1 MAISRMQQP
10 RQNYGLGS
18 FVKKVTRKV
27 TKPFT
32 KVASKIVP
40 KEIAGIMRTAA
51 PFLPPGYREA
61 AYLLGTAKQTGRIS
75 PVDLALAAVPY
86 AKNTGIGQTITNRIG
101 GFEVPFT
108 GGKDI
113 RELLVGRPQD
123 LINTSLS
130 KDPILAPGGEATSG
144 IFGKGGEMYQ
154 VGKGGTYNVLDG
166 NVQMP
171 TDIGILDTKAGQFL
185 LGQKK
190 DPTKL
195 SLLKAGSLGL
205 GTADYINTQKQLE
218 KLNEGASQVVDESIP
233 GGGITDSEAYDQ
245 FVERLALL
253 NPESFRVPEQFRLQ
267 SGGRV
272 GFRSAGFVEA
282 RAAANKSPSR
292 STTTSTS
299 NLGGGG
305 GGQNSQYRQYRPP
318 TPKNLTIKEP
328 TITNDNDGD
337 NNRTS
342 LVDTTTR
349 PFFTKDNLKK
359 VGMNTAKNL
368 AFKKFMSTAGLGQF
382 TNPLGIAFAL
392 KSAYDAYKQP
402 NDDALALG
410 LITDEQKNLIDSQI
424 KTGNLTGAF
433 DRDATFN
440 AAKMFDD
447 KGSKGIFGI
456 NKREA
461 EPMTRQEFDQYLV
474 QQGLAEG
481 GLTRTNYAMGSDD
494 EPKPLPN
501 DPTEP
506 VNPFRPKPIG
516 PFPSKMADMKSY
528 SDYYKNLD
536 LEKALRTFRMLKE
549 RDPEDMEELI
559 QFFKDRK
566 MDAAEGGLMR
576 ENFALGTRPTDQES
590 GLGGLPIEA
599 DMRYTGGFMPYGAV
613 EKADDVPAR
622 LSKNEF
628 VFTADAVRAAGGGS
642 VQQGAKKM
650 YDTMKQLEQ
659 QPEAKGAMA

>member
-18 FVKKVTRKV
+18 FVKKAVGKI

-32 KVASKIVP
+32 KIAGKIVP

-61 AYLLGTAKQTGRIS
+61 AYLLGTAKQTGRVS
-75 PVDLALAAVPY
+75 PVDLALTFAPQIG
-86 AKNTGIGQTITNRIG
+86 KIPTGGGYSLSDRIG
-101 GFEVPFT
+101 NIKIPFT
-108 GGKDI
+108 QRPGANEGVNKTLSNILVGGKEPYKIGDSDTFEGL
-113 RELLVGRPQD
+113 REY
-123 LINTSLS
+123 
-130 KDPILAPGGEATSG
+130 EG
-144 IFGKGGEMYQ
+144 IFGSGGKKFEIGSDD
-154 VGKGGTYNVLDG
+154 VG
-166 NVQMP
+166 
-171 TDIGILDTKAGQFL
+171 IFDTKAGQKLF
-185 LGQKK
+185 GTYDKK
-190 DPTKL
+190 LDKFVP
-195 SLLKAGSLGL
+195 SYLKIGSLGL
-205 GTADYINTQKQLE
+205 SAADYINTQKQLE
-218 KLNEGASQVVDESIP
+218 KLNEGASQVVDETE

-253 NPESFRVPEQFRLQ
+253 NPESFRVPEQLRLQ

-282 RAAANKSPSR
+282 RAAANKSPSK

-305 GGQNSQYRQYRPP
+305 GGQESQYRQYKPP

-337 NNRTS
+337 TNTRTS
-342 LVDTTTR
+342 FIDRT
-349 PFFTKDNLKK
+349 FTKDNLKK

-368 AFKKFMSTAGLGQF
+368 AFKKFMSMAGLGQF

-392 KSAYDAYKQP
+392 KSAYDAYKKP

-410 LITDEQKNLIDSQI
+410 LITNEQKNLIDSQI

-433 DRDATFN
+433 DRNATFD

-447 KGSKGIFGI
+447 KGSDGFLGFG
-456 NKREA
+456 KREA
-461 EPMTRQEFDQYLV
+461 EPMKREEFDEYLF
-474 QQGLAEG
+474 QKGLAEG

-516 PFPSKMADMKSY
+516 PFPSKMAEIPKD
-528 SDYYKNLD
+528 LD
-536 LEKALRTFRMLKE
+536 LEKAV
-549 RDPEDMEELI
+549 RDFIEFNGREPVDMQELLE
-559 QFFKDRK
+559 FFNVKQQ
-566 MDAAEGGLMR
+566 AADGGLMR

-642 VQQGAKKM
+642 VQKGAKKM

-659 QPEAKGAMA
+659 QPEAKGVMA

>member
-18 FVKKVTRKV
+18 FVKKVTGKI

-40 KEIAGIMRTAA
+40 KEIAGIMRMAA
-51 PFLPPGYREA
+51 PFLPAGFREA
-61 AYLLGTAKQTGRIS
+61 SYLLGTAKQTGRVS
-75 PVDLALAAVPY
+75 PVDLALTFAPQIG
-86 AKNTGIGQTITNRIG
+86 KIPTGGGYSLSDRIG
-101 GFEVPFT
+101 NIKIPFT
-108 GGKDI
+108 QRPGANEGVNKTLSNILVGGKEPYKIGDSDTFEGL
-113 RELLVGRPQD
+113 REY
-123 LINTSLS
+123 
-130 KDPILAPGGEATSG
+130 EG
-144 IFGKGGEMYQ
+144 IFGSGGKKFQ
-154 VGKGGTYNVLDG
+154 IGSDDVG
-166 NVQMP
+166 
-171 TDIGILDTKAGQFL
+171 IFDTKAGQ
-185 LGQKK
+185 
-190 DPTKL
+190 KL
-195 SLLKAGSLGL
+195 FGTFDKEAGKYVPSYLKIGSLGL
-205 GTADYINTQKQLE
+205 GVADYINTQKQLE
-218 KLNEGASQVVDESIP
+218 KLNEGASQVVDESVP
-233 GGGITDSEAYDQ
+233 GGGITDSEAYDK

-292 STTTSTS
+292 STTTNTS

-305 GGQNSQYRQYRPP
+305 GGQESQYRQYKPP
-318 TPKNLTIKEP
+318 TPGNVTVTTP
-328 TITNDNDGD
+328 TITDNNDRDDNDRDD
-337 NNRTS
+337 NRKS
-342 LVDTTTR
+342 LIDTT
-349 PFFTKDNLKK
+349 FTKDNIKK

-368 AFKKFMSTAGLGQF
+368 AFKKFMNIAGLGKY
-382 TNPLGIAFAL
+382 TNPVGIAFAL

-402 NDDALALG
+402 NNDALTLG
-410 LITDEQKNLIDSQI
+410 LITDEQKNRIDSQI
-424 KTGNLTGAF
+424 KMGNRTGFF
-433 DRDATFN
+433 DRDQTFN

-447 KGSKGIFGI
+447 KGSSGVFGI
-456 NKREA
+456 GAREA

-474 QQGLAEG
+474 QQGLSEG

-516 PFPSKMADMKSY
+516 PFPSKMAEIPKD
-528 SDYYKNLD
+528 LD
-536 LEKALRTFRMLKE
+536 LEKAKE
-549 RDPEDMEELI
+549 MFI
-559 QFFKDRK
+559 QFNGREPVDMQELLEFFNVKQQ
-566 MDAAEGGLMR
+566 AADGGLMR

-642 VQQGAKKM
+642 VQKGAKKM

>member
-18 FVKKVTRKV
+18 FVKKVTGKI

-32 KVASKIVP
+32 KIAGKIVP

-61 AYLLGTAKQTGRIS
+61 AYLLGTAKQTGRVS
-75 PVDLALAAVPY
+75 PIDLALTFAPQIG
-86 AKNTGIGQTITNRIG
+86 KIPTGGGYSLSERIG
-101 GFEVPFT
+101 NIKIPFT
-108 GGKDI
+108 QRPGANEGVNKTLSNILVGGKEPYKIGDSDTFEGL
-113 RELLVGRPQD
+113 REY
-123 LINTSLS
+123 
-130 KDPILAPGGEATSG
+130 EG
-144 IFGKGGEMYQ
+144 IFGSGGKKFQ
-154 VGKGGTYNVLDG
+154 IGSDDVG
-166 NVQMP
+166 
-171 TDIGILDTKAGQFL
+171 IFDTKAGQKLF
-185 LGQKK
+185 GTYDKK
-190 DPTKL
+190 LDKFVP
-195 SLLKAGSLGL
+195 SYLKIGSLGL
-205 GTADYINTQKQLE
+205 SAADYINTQKQLE

-292 STTTSTS
+292 STTTNTS

-305 GGQNSQYRQYRPP
+305 GGQESQYRQYKPP
-318 TPKNLTIKEP
+318 TPGNVTVKTP

-342 LVDTTTR
+342 LIDRT
-349 PFFTKDNLKK
+349 FTKDNLKK

-368 AFKKFMSTAGLGQF
+368 AFKKFMSMAGLGQF

-410 LITDEQKNLIDSQI
+410 LITNEQKNLIDSQI

-447 KGSKGIFGI
+447 KGSDGFLGFG
-456 NKREA
+456 KREA

-516 PFPSKMADMKSY
+516 PFPSKMAEIPKD
-528 SDYYKNLD
+528 LD
-536 LEKALRTFRMLKE
+536 LEKAKE
-549 RDPEDMEELI
+549 MFI
-559 QFFKDRK
+559 QFNGREPVDMQELLEFFNVKQQ
-566 MDAAEGGLMR
+566 AADGGLMR

-642 VQQGAKKM
+642 VQKGAKKM

-659 QPEAKGAMA
+659 QPEAKGVMA